1 MIKSINTFDKFQIAE
16 YISDAILVLDK
27 DDLIIKFVNSQA
39 EDIFGTSKNNIIEES
54 LAVFFDES
62 SIIFDYIRSS
72 IIKHGNFVYNDVV
85 LNVKKM
91 HKNNNIYKLEII
103 NNLELN
109 FIILCFRCDNK
120 IIKIKEESNEI
131 FLKIDSIIG
140 KIIGSLKNPISSIK
154 GSMQLICKKN
164 EIDNE
169 LKEIIFYECEK
180 IFKLVKV
187 FESKLV
193 DIFEKK
199 ESFNVHKI
207 LRNVSQF
214 LKKKHSKKIEFFESF
229 DPSLPNIKVNRLNLT
244 EAFRLIL
251 SSSIEAIGNE
261 RGYIKISTKFIY
273 GSTRRVPNIRNK
285 NYKNFLNISIED
297 NRQGINQD
305 EIKNIFLPFFSS
317 KGKNQ
322 GLDLYIAKKIIYNHD
337 GDIEVFYHDKIT
349 RIIVNL
355 PIL

>member
-1 MIKSINTFDKFQIAE
+1 
-16 YISDAILVLDK
+16 
-27 DDLIIKFVNSQA
+27 
-39 EDIFGTSKNNIIEES
+39 

-62 SIIFDYIRSS
+62 SIIFDYIKSS

-120 IIKIKEESNEI
+120 IVKIKEESNEI

-214 LKKKHSKKIEFFESF
+214 FKKKHSKKI
-229 DPSLPNIKVNRLNLT
+229 
-244 EAFRLIL
+244 
-251 SSSIEAIGNE
+251 
-261 RGYIKISTKFIY
+261 
-273 GSTRRVPNIRNK
+273 
-285 NYKNFLNISIED
+285 
-297 NRQGINQD
+297 
-305 EIKNIFLPFFSS
+305 
-317 KGKNQ
+317 
-322 GLDLYIAKKIIYNHD
+322 
-337 GDIEVFYHDKIT
+337 
-349 RIIVNL
+349 
-355 PIL
+355 